1 MSNSLSL
8 LKLASLDLRAD
19 HLPVCFLISAM
30 ALSYNVYN
38 TAATPLNNAQ
48 PWWLFYAC
56 DLRNGSGV
64 FNA

>member
-1 MSNSLSL
+1 MSNLMSL
-8 LKLASLDLRAD
+8 LKLASLEFRAD
-19 HLPVCFLISAM
+19 HLSVCFLISAM
-30 ALSYNVYN
+30 ALSYNISN

-56 DLRNGSGV
+56 DLRNGAGV